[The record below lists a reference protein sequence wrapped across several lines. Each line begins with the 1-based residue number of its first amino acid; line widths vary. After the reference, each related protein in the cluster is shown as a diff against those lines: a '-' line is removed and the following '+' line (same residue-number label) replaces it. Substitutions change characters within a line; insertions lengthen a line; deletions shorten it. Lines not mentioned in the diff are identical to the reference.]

1 MKGVFLLMLFAL
13 GYQFAQAK
21 DGMVSIGKFAISIP
35 ALGTY
40 APWQE
45 PKDQINWFG
54 GELIKINRS
63 SFQYHE
69 FSDDLSHPLP
79 DCSGPVSLFKEHTYL
94 NNTNVP
100 DPYRIAGTA
109 DGRPVLLTLDGYQ
122 QWKETGKVFELNILY
137 LEKVIKQKKQSQ

>member
-1 MKGVFLLMLFAL
+1 MKGVFLLMLFVL
-13 GYQFAQAK
+13 SYQLAQAK
-21 DGMVSIGKFAISIP
+21 DGMVSIGKFVISTL

-54 GELIKINRS
+54 GELIKINKS

-79 DCSGPVSLFKEHTYL
+79 DYSGSVSIFKEHIYL

-137 LEKVIKQKKQSQ
+137 REKATKQKTHSQ